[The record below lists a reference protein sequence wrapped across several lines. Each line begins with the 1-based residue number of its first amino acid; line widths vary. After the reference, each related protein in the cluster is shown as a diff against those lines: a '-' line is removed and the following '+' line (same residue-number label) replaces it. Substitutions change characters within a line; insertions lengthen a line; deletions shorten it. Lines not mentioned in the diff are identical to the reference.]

1 MWTELRDELA
11 REVARAIQERFGVT
25 HRPVVEV
32 PPRRELGDFATP
44 APMQLARTLKRNP
57 RSIAE
62 DLAGALRPP
71 RLVREVKVLGAG
83 YLNLFLDRPAFAAA
97 LLALDGPR
105 PAAPGD
111 TGGEG
116 GAGAAPAAVRPGKII
131 VEHTNINP
139 NKAAHVGHLR
149 NAVLGDVLA
158 RCQRRLGYA
167 LEVQNYIDD
176 TGVQLADVVVGFLDL
191 RHMGLAEVA
200 AIPEPF
206 DYVCW
211 DLYAEVRRW
220 YDAEGGADAASERRQ
235 LVRDTLH
242 QLETGRGE
250 RAEMGRLVARRV
262 VRRHLAT
269 MRRLDVSYDLLTRE
283 SDILAL
289 HFFDRAFQ
297 RLKDSGAVRH
307 ETTGKNAG
315 CWVMPLAHSE
325 EFAGLEDPDKVIVRS
340 DGTVTYV
347 GKDIAY
353 QLWKF
358 GLLGQD
364 FGYRYWQETEVWET
378 CSTSPDG
385 EAVHPAFGGAYRVI
399 NVIDT
404 RQSYLQRIVRAGLQA
419 LGHAAEAERSVHFA
433 YEMVALSPE
442 TARQLGYRQEAT
454 ADTGEHR
461 EPGEDREPETGAV
474 APAGA
479 AAGVAAV
486 GEAREKALEMSGR
499 KGIGVKAD
507 DLMDRL
513 EAKSREEIGKRNREL
528 AGAELDVLAREIAV
542 AALRF
547 FMVKTTTNRVIAFDF
562 DEALNFEGDS
572 GPYLQYSLVRA
583 RNIRRRLRA
592 AGQPDE
598 VSAAAVRELAA
609 GHFGE
614 DLWSL
619 ILEIAQIGDLV
630 EKAVAALEL
639 SLVARQALEIAQRFN
654 TFYHRHPILQESD
667 LAVRAA
673 RLATVQIFCRGLE
686 NLAELLGIPT
696 PERM

>member
-57 RSIAE
+57 RAIAE

-97 LLALDGPR
+97 LLALDAPQ
-105 PAAPGD
+105 PAAPHG
-111 TGGEG
+111 TGGTG
-116 GAGAAPAAVRPGKII
+116 GAQPAAGRPGKII

-149 NAVLGDVLA
+149 TAVLGDVLS
-158 RCQRRLGYA
+158 RCQRSLGYA
-167 LEVQNYIDD
+167 VEVQNYIDD
-176 TGVQLADVVVGFLDL
+176 PGVQRADVVVGFLDL
-191 RHMGLAEVA
+191 RQMGLAEVA

-211 DLYAEVRRW
+211 DLYAEVRRC
-220 YDAEGGADAASERRQ
+220 YDAEGGADAASERRR
-235 LVRDTLH
+235 LLRDTLH

-269 MRRLDVSYDLLTRE
+269 MRRLGISYDLLTRE

-364 FGYRYWQETEVWET
+364 FGYRYCQEAEVWET
-378 CSTSPDG
+378 CPEG

-419 LGHAAEAERSVHFA
+419 LGHTAEAERSVHFA
-433 YEMVALSPE
+433 YEMVALSAE
-442 TARQLGYRQEAT
+442 TARQLGDRQETPA
-454 ADTGEHR
+454 AHGEHSEHR
-461 EPGEDREPETGAV
+461 EQEPA
-474 APAGA
+474 AAGA
-479 AAGVAAV
+479 AAAA
-486 GEAREKALEMSGR
+486 GEAPEKALEMSGR

-513 EAKSREEIGKRNREL
+513 EAKSREESDKRNRER

-542 AALRF
+542 GALRF

-592 AGQPDE
+592 AGQPYE
-598 VSAAAVRELAA
+598 VSAAVVGELAA

-614 DLWSL
+614 DLWGL
-619 ILEIAQIGDLV
+619 ILEVAQIGDLV

-673 RLATVQIFCRGLE
+673 RLATVQIFRRGLE
-686 NLAELLGIPT
+686 NLAELLGIPM

>member
-11 REVARAIQERFGVT
+11 RELARAIQERFAVT
-25 HRPVVEV
+25 HQPVVEV
-32 PPRRELGDFATP
+32 PPRRELGDLATP

-57 RSIAE
+57 RAIADE
-62 DLAGALRPP
+62 LAAALRPP

-97 LLALDGPR
+97 LLAPG
-105 PAAPGD
+105 AA
-111 TGGEG
+111 
-116 GAGAAPAAVRPGKII
+116 AAPALPPDAAGRHGKVI

-149 NAVLGDVLA
+149 NAVLGDVLS
-158 RCQRRLGYA
+158 RCQRSLGYA
-167 LEVQNYIDD
+167 VEVQNYIDD

-206 DYVCW
+206 DYACW

-220 YDAEGGADAASERRQ
+220 YDAEGGADAARERRQ
-235 LVRDTLH
+235 LLRDTLH

-269 MRRLDVSYDLLTRE
+269 MRRLGISYDLMTHE

-364 FGYRYWQETEVWET
+364 FGYRYWQEAEVWET
-378 CSTSPDG
+378 CPTLPDG
-385 EAVHPAFGGAYRVI
+385 EAVHPVFGGAYRVI

-419 LGHAAEAERSVHFA
+419 LGHTAEAERSVHFA

-442 TARQLGYRQEAT
+442 TARQLGYRQDA
-454 ADTGEHR
+454 APDAGEHR
-461 EPGEDREPETGAV
+461 EDHEQETAAGGG
-474 APAGA
+474 APAA
-479 AAGVAAV
+479 AAEVP
-486 GEAREKALEMSGR
+486 EKALEMSGR

-528 AGAELDVLAREIAV
+528 AGAELDLLAREIAV

-598 VSAAAVRELAA
+598 VSAAAVQELAA

-614 DLWSL
+614 DLWGL
-619 ILEIAQIGDLV
+619 ILEVAQIGDLV

-654 TFYHRHPILQESD
+654 TFYHRHPILQERD

-673 RLATVQIFCRGLE
+673 RLATVQIFRRGLE

>member
-25 HRPVVEV
+25 HQPVVEV

-44 APMQLARTLKRNP
+44 APMQLARTLKRPP
-57 RSIAE
+57 RAIAE
-62 DLAGALRPP
+62 DLAEALRPP

-97 LLALDGPR
+97 LLALD
-105 PAAPGD
+105 
-111 TGGEG
+111 T
-116 GAGAAPAAVRPGKII
+116 GAARSAAARPGKTI

-149 NAVLGDVLA
+149 NAVLGDVLT
-158 RCQRRLGYA
+158 RCQRSLGYTV
-167 LEVQNYIDD
+167 EVQNYIDD

-235 LVRDTLH
+235 LLRDTLH
-242 QLETGRGE
+242 ELETGRGE

-262 VRRHLAT
+262 VRHHLAT
-269 MRRLDVSYDLLTRE
+269 MRRLGITYDLLTHE
-283 SDILAL
+283 SDILTL
-289 HFFDRAFQ
+289 SFFDRAFQ

-364 FGYRYWQETEVWET
+364 FGYRYWQEAEVWET
-378 CSTSPDG
+378 CPEG
-385 EAVHPAFGGAYRVI
+385 EVVHPAFGGAERVI

-433 YEMVALSPE
+433 YEMVALSAE
-442 TARQLGYRQEAT
+442 TARLLGYRQEAP
-454 ADTGEHR
+454 ADAGELR
-461 EPGEDREPETGAV
+461 EDGEPETA
-474 APAGA
+474 AAGA
-479 AAGVAAV
+479 ARRAAGP
-486 GEAREKALEMSGR
+486 GEAPEKALEMSGR

-528 AGAELDVLAREIAV
+528 DGAELDLLAREIAV
-542 AALRF
+542 GALRF

-598 VSAAAVRELAA
+598 VSAAAVQDLAA

-614 DLWSL
+614 DLWDL
-619 ILEIAQIGDLV
+619 ILEVAQIGDLV

-639 SLVARQALEIAQRFN
+639 SLVARQGLEIAQRFN

-673 RLATVQIFCRGLE
+673 RLATAQIFRRGLE

>member
-25 HRPVVEV
+25 HQPVVEV

-57 RSIAE
+57 RAIAE

-97 LLALDGPR
+97 LLAQGAPL
-105 PAAPGD
+105 PAAQ
-111 TGGEG
+111 
-116 GAGAAPAAVRPGKII
+116 PAAAQSGKVI

-158 RCQRRLGYA
+158 RCQKSLGDVV
-167 LEVQNYIDD
+167 EVQNYIDD
-176 TGVQLADVVVGFLDL
+176 TGVQLADVVVGFLDM
-191 RHMGLAEVA
+191 RRAGVAEVA
-200 AIPEPF
+200 EIPERF

-220 YDAEGGADAASERRQ
+220 YDAEGGADAGSERRQ
-235 LVRDTLH
+235 LLRETLH
-242 QLETGRGE
+242 QMETGRGE

-269 MRRLDVSYDLLTRE
+269 MRRLGISYDLLTRE

-289 HFFDRAFQ
+289 CFFDRAFQ

-307 ETTGKNAG
+307 ETAGKNAG
-315 CWVMPLAHSE
+315 CWVMPLAHSK

-364 FGYRYWQETEVWET
+364 FGYRYWQEEEVWET
-378 CSTSPDG
+378 CPTLPDG
-385 EAVHPAFGGAYRVI
+385 EAVHPAFGGANRVI

-404 RQSYLQRIVRAGLQA
+404 RQSYLQKIVRAGLQA
-419 LGHAAEAERSVHFA
+419 LGHAGEAERSVHFA

-442 TARQLGYRQEAT
+442 TARQLGY
-454 ADTGEHR
+454 G
-461 EPGEDREPETGAV
+461 PE
-474 APAGA
+474 APAREDEEAA
-479 AAGVAAV
+479 AAG
-486 GEAREKALEMSGR
+486 EPHEKALEMSGR

-528 AGAELDVLAREIAV
+528 AGAELDLLAREIAI

-592 AGQPDE
+592 AGQPYE
-598 VSAAAVRELAA
+598 VSAAVVGELAA

-614 DLWSL
+614 DLWGL
-619 ILEIAQIGDLV
+619 ILEVAQIGDLV

-673 RLATVQIFCRGLE
+673 RLATVQIFRRGLE
-686 NLAELLGIPT
+686 NLAELLGIPM